1 MAQWEY
7 LQHLRTT
14 LVALGIVCLLAGL
27 SGCGRPVHVWEA
39 HAYATPVPP
48 SLDIS
53 ALGREPILALI
64 PATYN
69 QLQGHIPMV
78 AHALAAACSQ
88 TEPKLNLR
96 SEYEIF
102 NTVNHQQAGLEYAEA
117 DPTFAASRLLAPTRL
132 KELGAA
138 LGVKYILQPGLVY
151 IKEDLEDKFEFG
163 GFVFV
168 RARVITMGLWLR
180 LWDAQTGQFLMEA
193 SGEATVAAGLLV
205 EGATVPFHETARNLW
220 KHMIQEAL
228 LSGKTTSGSFHKANI
243 EP

>member
-102 NTVNHQQAGLEYAEA
+102 NTVNHHQAGLQYAEA
-117 DPTFAASRLLAPTRL
+117 DPTFAASGLLAPTRL

-138 LGVKYILQPGLVY
+138 LGAKYVLQPGLVY
-151 IKEDLEDKFEFG
+151 IKEDLEDKFEVA
-163 GFVFV
+163 GFTSQSHNNGTLVTAMGRTDRSILDGSV
-168 RARVITMGLWLR
+168 RRSDRCGRIVGR
-180 LWDAQTGQFLMEA
+180 RRN
-193 SGEATVAAGLLV
+193 
-205 EGATVPFHETARNLW
+205 GAF
-220 KHMIQEAL
+220 
-228 LSGKTTSGSFHKANI
+228 S
-243 EP
+243 

>member
-1 MAQWEY
+1 
-7 LQHLRTT
+7 
-14 LVALGIVCLLAGL
+14 VAIGIVCLSGGL
-27 SGCGRPVHVWEA
+27 SGCARPVHVWEA

-102 NTVNHQQAGLEYAEA
+102 NTVNHHQAGLQYAEA
-117 DPTFAASRLLAPTRL
+117 DPTFAASGLLAPTRL

-138 LGVKYILQPGLVY
+138 LGAKYVLQPGLVY
-151 IKEDLEDKFEFG
+151 IKEDLEDKFEVA
-163 GFVFV
+163 GFTSQSHNNGTLVTAMGRTDRSILDGSV
-168 RARVITMGLWLR
+168 RRSDRCGRIVGR
-180 LWDAQTGQFLMEA
+180 RRN
-193 SGEATVAAGLLV
+193 
-205 EGATVPFHETARNLW
+205 GAF
-220 KHMIQEAL
+220 
-228 LSGKTTSGSFHKANI
+228 S
-243 EP
+243 

>member
-1 MAQWEY
+1 MAQWERR
-7 LQHLRTT
+7 QHVRTI
-14 LVALGIVCLLAGL
+14 LAVLWIVCLSVGL

-39 HAYATPVPP
+39 HAYATPPPP

-53 ALGREPILALI
+53 TMGREPILALL
-64 PATYN
+64 PTTYH

-88 TEPKLNLR
+88 TQPKLNLR
-96 SEYEIF
+96 PEYEIF
-102 NTVNHQQAGLEYAEA
+102 NTVNQQPAGLEYADP

-132 KELGAA
+132 KQLGAA
-138 LGVKYILQPGLVY
+138 LGVKYVLQPGLAYV
-151 IKEDLEDKFEFG
+151 KEDLEDKFEFG

-168 RARVITMGLWLR
+168 RTRVTTIGLWLR
-180 LWDAQTGQFLMEA
+180 LWDAQNGQFLMET
-193 SGEATVAAGLLV
+193 SGEATVATELLV
-205 EGATVPFHETARNLW
+205 EGATVPLHATARNLW
-220 KHMIQEAL
+220 RHMIQEGV